1 MANASSFKNVID
13 EIKPQ
18 IAVLKKAIELDP
30 AGTIEYQR
38 ALDFI
43 ETNISVSAAII
54 KAIKLV
60 EKESKKPEAADPA
73 PTKEEPSKK
82 KKTKEDPVPEPTPE
96 PAPAP
101 AVEAEATDEG
111 EDLFGMFD

>member
-13 EIKPQ
+13 EVKPQ
-18 IAVLKKAIELDP
+18 IAILKKAIELDP

-82 KKTKEDPVPEPTPE
+82 KKKEDPVPEPT

-101 AVEAEATDEG
+101 AVEAEATDEC

>member
-18 IAVLKKAIELDP
+18 VAILKKAIELDP

-43 ETNISVSAAII
+43 ETNISVSASII
-54 KAIKLV
+54 EAIKLV
-60 EKESKKPEAADPA
+60 EKESKKTEAVDPA

-82 KKTKEDPVPEPTPE
+82 QKKADPAPEPTP
-96 PAPAP
+96 AP
-101 AVEAEATDEG
+101 VVNEEATDEG

>member
-18 IAVLKKAIELDP
+18 VAILKKAIELDP

-60 EKESKKPEAADPA
+60 EKENKKTEAVDPV
-73 PTKEEPSKK
+73 PSKEEPSKK
-82 KKTKEDPVPEPTPE
+82 KKKEDPVPEPTPE
-96 PAPAP
+96 PAP

>member
-1 MANASSFKNVID
+1 MSNASSFKNVID
-13 EIKPQ
+13 EVKPQ
-18 IAVLKKAIELDP
+18 IAILKKAIELDP

-60 EKESKKPEAADPA
+60 EKESKKTEAADPA

-82 KKTKEDPVPEPTPE
+82 KKKEDPVPEPTP
-96 PAPAP
+96 APSP

>member
-13 EIKPQ
+13 EVKPQ
-18 IAVLKKAIELDP
+18 IAILKKAIELDP

-60 EKESKKPEAADPA
+60 EKESKKTEAADPV

-82 KKTKEDPVPEPTPE
+82 KKKEDPVPEPTP
-96 PAPAP
+96 APAP
-101 AVEAEATDEG
+101 AVKAEATDEG

>member
-60 EKESKKPEAADPA
+60 EKESKKPEAADPV

-82 KKTKEDPVPEPTPE
+82 KKKEDPVPEPTPE
-96 PAPAP
+96 PPP
-101 AVEAEATDEG
+101 AVEVEATDEG

>member
-1 MANASSFKNVID
+1 MSNASSFKNVID

-18 IAVLKKAIELDP
+18 VAILKKAIELDP

-60 EKESKKPEAADPA
+60 EKENKKPEAAAPA
-73 PTKEEPSKK
+73 PTKDEPSKK
-82 KKTKEDPVPEPTPE
+82 KKNADPTPEPTPE
-96 PAPAP
+96 PAPA
-101 AVEAEATDEG
+101 ENAEATDDG

>member
-1 MANASSFKNVID
+1 MSNASSFKNVID

-43 ETNISVSAAII
+43 ETNTSVSASII

-60 EKESKKPEAADPA
+60 EKESKKSEAADPV

-82 KKTKEDPVPEPTPE
+82 KKKEDPVPEHTPE
-96 PAPAP
+96 PAPAI
-101 AVEAEATDEG
+101 EAEATDEG

>member
-1 MANASSFKNVID
+1 MANASSFKIVID
-13 EIKPQ
+13 EVKPQ
-18 IAVLKKAIELDP
+18 IAILKKAIELDP

-60 EKESKKPEAADPA
+60 EKESKKTEAADPA

-82 KKTKEDPVPEPTPE
+82 KKKEDPVPEPTP
-96 PAPAP
+96 APSP

>member
-13 EIKPQ
+13 EVKPQ
-18 IAVLKKAIELDP
+18 IAILKKAIELDP

-60 EKESKKPEAADPA
+60 EKESKKTEAADPV

-82 KKTKEDPVPEPTPE
+82 KKKEDPVPEPT

>member
-13 EIKPQ
+13 EVKPQ
-18 IAVLKKAIELDP
+18 IAILKKAIELDP

-60 EKESKKPEAADPA
+60 EKESKKTETADPA

-82 KKTKEDPVPEPTPE
+82 KKKEDPVPEPTPE
-96 PAPAP
+96 TPST
-101 AVEAEATDEG
+101 VEAEATDEG

>member
-1 MANASSFKNVID
+1 MAGASSFKNVID

-18 IAVLKKAIELDP
+18 VAILKKAIELDP

-60 EKESKKPEAADPA
+60 EKESKKTEAADPA
-73 PTKEEPSKK
+73 PTKEESGKK
-82 KKTKEDPVPEPTPE
+82 KKKADPAPEPTPE
-96 PAPAP
+96 PTPVAN
-101 AVEAEATDEG
+101 EEATDES

>member
-60 EKESKKPEAADPA
+60 DKESKKPEAADPV

-82 KKTKEDPVPEPTPE
+82 KKKEDPVPEPTPE
-96 PAPAP
+96 PAPA
-101 AVEAEATDEG
+101 VEAEAADDG

>member
-13 EIKPQ
+13 EVKPQ
-18 IAVLKKAIELDP
+18 IAILKKAIELDP
-30 AGTIEYQR
+30 AGTIVYQR

-60 EKESKKPEAADPA
+60 EKESKKTEAADPA

-82 KKTKEDPVPEPTPE
+82 KKKEDPVPEPTP
-96 PAPAP
+96 APSP

>member
-1 MANASSFKNVID
+1 MSNASSFKNVID

-18 IAVLKKAIELDP
+18 IAILKKAIELDP

-82 KKTKEDPVPEPTPE
+82 KKKADPVPEPTP
-96 PAPAP
+96 APPP

>member
-1 MANASSFKNVID
+1 MSNASSFKNVID

-18 IAVLKKAIELDP
+18 VAILKKAIELDP

-82 KKTKEDPVPEPTPE
+82 KKKADPVPEPTP
-96 PAPAP
+96 APPP